1 MAYKNQIAYG
11 LKYGHVIRVK
21 GRGLVFVKPRNNK
34 NLDHLTDG
42 IKHMCLTG
50 SGVAHKHIEGGKL
63 HTYQPLNINF
73 NK

>member
-42 IKHMCLTG
+42 IKHMRLTG
-50 SGVAHKHIEGGKL
+50 SGVARKHEGGKIRA
-63 HTYQPLNINF
+63 YQPLNINF
-73 NK
+73 